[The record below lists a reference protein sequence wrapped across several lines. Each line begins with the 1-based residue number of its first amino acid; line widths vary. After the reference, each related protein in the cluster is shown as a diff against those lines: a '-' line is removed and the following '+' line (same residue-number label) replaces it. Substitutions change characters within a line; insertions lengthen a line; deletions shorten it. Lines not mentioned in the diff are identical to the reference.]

1 MSEEKKAS
9 PWVELLKYPI
19 TIFSML
25 LALVA
30 AKSLLGLEFGAVAKF
45 GPGGIEFAQLASN
58 QIAELDGKL
67 SGLRVEI
74 EALKKAAPAAQA
86 IPDQVQKDAFAA
98 TQSVSNQTAALAN
111 VSREAAPNNSS
122 SRKGFIWIGDF
133 KGTWGKTMISAG
145 NNVPVKEAPEKLPLG
160 TTYTTLGN
168 MVVRDGLPSDD
179 PDYFRGRPSL
189 GVIPRGAPFKLV
201 TTPVGIDR
209 GYAVQYWA
217 QIEWK

>member
-30 AKSLLGLEFGAVAKF
+30 AKWVLGLQIGPLAKI
-45 GPGGIEFAQLASN
+45 GPGGIEFVQEARVEIVDIVSKLNGALA
-58 QIAELDGKL
+58 
-67 SGLRVEI
+67 EI
-74 EALKKAAPAAQA
+74 EALKKAAPVAQA
-86 IPDQVQKDAFAA
+86 TSDQANKEVFAA
-98 TQSVSNQTAALAN
+98 TQTVSNQTAALAN
-111 VSREAAPNNSS
+111 VSREVAPNVAAP
-122 SRKGFIWIGDF
+122 RKGYIWIGDF
-133 KGTWGKTMISAG
+133 KGTWGKTLISAG
-145 NNVPVKEAPEKLPLG
+145 NNEPVKEAPEKLPLG

-189 GVIPRGAPFKLV
+189 GVIPRGTPFKLV